1 MSVPQ
6 EMMIQAEAIGAGM
19 DQAQQQGMQI
29 ITPQGKYSSRA
40 LNALVGEIN
49 NIMPMMGEMTP
60 MSEYSEDLTQLPT
73 ELINVLM
80 AIMTIAEQAGIPID
94 MEINEIVS
102 DQELA
107 KLAAL
112 ISRVAKDSKLKDFLK
127 KDETTEVETQVQAES
142 TPMSEGDMK
151 ISDEELF
158 AQRV

>member
-1 MSVPQ
+1 
-6 EMMIQAEAIGAGM
+6 
-19 DQAQQQGMQI
+19 
-29 ITPQGKYSSRA
+29 
-40 LNALVGEIN
+40 
-49 NIMPMMGEMTP
+49 MGEMTP
-60 MSEYSEDLTQLPT
+60 MSEYSEDLTQLPS

>member
-60 MSEYSEDLTQLPT
+60 MSEYSEDLTQLPS